1 MRDQH
6 FRSYICINE
15 HKRTPLGFKNPTGF
29 YFAAP
34 PAPRRAPH
42 LCGGIC
48 GSKKPQMRARSAESC
63 ILFLRRFT
71 AREILQRLRKP
82 RKAELFGNAR
92 LNATVTASST
102 IPTARAAFMRRH
114 LRLKKPQMRARS
126 AESCILSFAAFCCAR
141 NIAKVEKAAK
151 SGAFHASAAFYNP
164 TGDFFTRIARRLG
177 RKIVRH

>member
-15 HKRTPLGFKNPTGF
+15 HKRTPSGFKNPTGF

-48 GSKKPQMRARSAESC
+48 GSKKPQMRAHSAESC
-63 ILFLRRFT
+63 I
-71 AREILQRLRKP
+71 P
-82 RKAELFGNAR
+82 
-92 LNATVTASST
+92 
-102 IPTARAAFMRRH
+102 
-114 LRLKKPQMRARS
+114 
-126 AESCILSFAAFCCAR
+126 SFAAFYCVR

-151 SGAFHASAAFYNP
+151 SGAFRKRSAKRHRNRKLHHSHGACRIYAAAFAAQKSRKCARVP
-164 TGDFFTRIARRLG
+164 PKAVSFFLRRFAA
-177 RKIVRH
+177 